1 MFPTRPEV
9 ECDAMQKKPSPPV
22 PPKTD
27 TLARRSR
34 MIIQTGARR
43 YALDICLR
51 ATELPTPGPAKVH
64 MLNVE
69 TCYLRLTKP
78 AALGDCRCHG
88 GTGRSGPRRP
98 QLSLHAVQNR
108 VTQLFAHSSLQLH
121 YQVSP
126 AYDILL
132 NAIL

>member
-34 MIIQTGARR
+34 MIIQTGSPR

-51 ATELPTPGPAKVH
+51 ATELPTRGPAKVH

-78 AALGDCRCHG
+78 AALGDYIEGWRVCWLGGWDKGTVDFYCHFV
-88 GTGRSGPRRP
+88 P
-98 QLSLHAVQNR
+98 
-108 VTQLFAHSSLQLH
+108 
-121 YQVSP
+121 
-126 AYDILL
+126 
-132 NAIL
+132 